1 MKFLQYL
8 RANFVFFGKKYFI
21 IDIKTYIHRRGAGS
35 AEMGDFF
42 FAVDPACSGTGTPA
56 KKNRSTILVV

>member
-8 RANFVFFGKKYFI
+8 RANFVFFGKKHFI

-42 FAVDPACSGTGTPA
+42 FAVDPATSGINGKA
-56 KKNRSTILVV
+56 IKK